1 VHRHTRAVE
10 EALLARPALV
20 AAGARAAGGAV
31 LDVVCPC
38 GAAVVGVYG
47 WRFRREGCCWRLIIG
62 LLRWALGGIIVGL
75 RGLVV
80 VVVVIASQLLLLLR
94 TARLSI
100 RQLLLT
106 NYWIPRS
113 CTGG

>member
-1 VHRHTRAVE
+1 MHRHARAVE
-10 EALLARPALV
+10 EALLARPALI

-31 LDVVCPC
+31 LDVLCPC

-47 WRFRREGCCWRLIIG
+47 WRFGREGCCWRLIIG

-80 VVVVIASQLLLLLR
+80 VVVIASRLLLLLR
-94 TARLSI
+94 TA
-100 RQLLLT
+100 
-106 NYWIPRS
+106 
-113 CTGG
+113 